1 MLRGYC
7 GKAKTKESVL
17 PLAQNVV
24 RSAVILV
31 CVCDLLPAPVKPLY
45 GTYLAHCV
53 ASLHK

>member
-7 GKAKTKESVL
+7 EKAETKESVL

-24 RSAVILV
+24 RSAVILI
-31 CVCDLLPAPVKPLY
+31 CVCDLLPAPMKPLY
-45 GTYLAHCV
+45 GTNLSHSV